1 MAPSMVKKAGKEKRE
16 KKALSAKVT
25 KKPKASSREE
35 VERSLKIASMLLEQ
49 DEVVHSEDEGLS
61 DDDYIRSLKV
71 DPIAVDKG
79 DEGFEVDKGEEGI
92 VKVRDA
98 KAGEAGEAE
107 VEVPDTRE
115 KRPKVANSLRSLRLA
130 IAEKMKKAQDDRKT
144 MLLAKGG
151 FESDDEEE

>member
-98 KAGEAGEAE
+98 KAGEAGEA
-107 VEVPDTRE
+107 VPDTRE